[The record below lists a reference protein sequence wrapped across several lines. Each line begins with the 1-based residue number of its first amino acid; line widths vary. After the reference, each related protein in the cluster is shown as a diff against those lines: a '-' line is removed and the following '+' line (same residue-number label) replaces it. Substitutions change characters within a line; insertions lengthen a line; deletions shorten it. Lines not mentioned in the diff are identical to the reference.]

1 MEAVNFQTETQL
13 RKNITHS
20 TSISIKE
27 RYEEC

>member
-13 RKNITHS
+13 RKNITYS

-27 RYEEC
+27 RYEGC